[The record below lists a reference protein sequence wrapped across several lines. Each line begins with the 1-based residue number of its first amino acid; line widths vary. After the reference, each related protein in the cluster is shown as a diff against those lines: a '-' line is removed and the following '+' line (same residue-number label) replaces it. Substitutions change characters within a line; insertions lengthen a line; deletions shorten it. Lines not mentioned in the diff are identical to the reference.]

1 MSLARDLSI
10 DFLKCA
16 EGFNDE
22 LWMLCARCSGSIS
35 VIENVHQLVSVFL
48 LLRRLF
54 QLFYVATRKNR
65 PLLKN
70 NVKGLLTIIDSLAK
84 M

>member
-16 EGFNDE
+16 EGSNDE

-54 QLFYVATRKNR
+54 QLFYKQH
-65 PLLKN
+65 
-70 NVKGLLTIIDSLAK
+70 LTFTKFRSKVISFSL
-84 M
+84 